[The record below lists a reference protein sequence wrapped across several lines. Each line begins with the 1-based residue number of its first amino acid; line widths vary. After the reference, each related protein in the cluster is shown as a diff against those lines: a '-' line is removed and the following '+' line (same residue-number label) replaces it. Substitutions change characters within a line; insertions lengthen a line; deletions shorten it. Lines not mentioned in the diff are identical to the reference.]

1 MAEARMHLYSVS
13 GLAHIANVSVRTLH
27 YYDEIGLLR
36 PSNRSEAGYRQYTRP
51 DLMRLQQILFYR
63 ELDLPLMEIRSMLE
77 DEAFDPLNS
86 LKNHRTGLIARRER
100 LSQLI
105 ETVDQTIIQIMEGK
119 MTISDEELFAAFT
132 PEQAERY
139 REEAK
144 EQWGEERVEQTE
156 QKLKKLSKYEWE
168 HVQEEG
174 GLVAQE
180 LASLM
185 DRSVEDP
192 DVQRAVARHHAW
204 IENFYPAPAEVYRG
218 LGQMYAEHPEF
229 RAFYDRFAEG
239 LADFMQIAMD
249 YFADEELG

>member
-1 MAEARMHLYSVS
+1 
-13 GLAHIANVSVRTLH
+13 LH

-132 PEQAERY
+132 PEQDRTEVK
-139 REEAK
+139 EA
-144 EQWGEERVEQTE
+144 V
-156 QKLKKLSKYEWE
+156 
-168 HVQEEG
+168 
-174 GLVAQE
+174 
-180 LASLM
+180 
-185 DRSVEDP
+185 
-192 DVQRAVARHHAW
+192 
-204 IENFYPAPAEVYRG
+204 
-218 LGQMYAEHPEF
+218 
-229 RAFYDRFAEG
+229 
-239 LADFMQIAMD
+239 
-249 YFADEELG
+249 

>member
-1 MAEARMHLYSVS
+1 
-13 GLAHIANVSVRTLH
+13 
-27 YYDEIGLLR
+27 
-36 PSNRSEAGYRQYTRP
+36 
-51 DLMRLQQILFYR
+51 
-63 ELDLPLMEIRSMLE
+63 MEIRSMLE

-192 DVQRAVARHHAW
+192 DVC
-204 IENFYPAPAEVYRG
+204 
-218 LGQMYAEHPEF
+218 L
-229 RAFYDRFAEG
+229 D
-239 LADFMQIAMD
+239 
-249 YFADEELG
+249 